1 MKRIFVLGLA
11 ALAAVSCSKS
21 NTATVNAT
29 ITGADQKEIIVSQ
42 LAVNHLRIVDT
53 VKTNGNGVVK
63 AQIAAGE
70 TPDFYYLSYNGK
82 KLASLIL
89 KAGDKVNVT
98 VDTLGKGLQIEGS
111 SESSLL
117 MEYEQMMASSMAKME
132 SLSVKMNEAEQAN
145 DMKAAQQY
153 NAELGKVYV
162 QHKQGVVKTIMQNPY
177 AFANIQALYQSFANA
192 LPVFGGDNDFLIVKR
207 VHDSLQTVYPASA
220 YVKSLKEQLD
230 QIYKVHDMA
239 VKVSQASE
247 ASFPNIILP
256 DMNAKMVELSSL
268 EGKPFIL
275 MFWTVSD
282 ANQKMFNNDLKEIY
296 KKYKAQ
302 GLEIYQVSV
311 DTDKTAW
318 ATAVKEQELPW
329 ISVCDGKGAAS
340 PAVFAYNVGS
350 IPTMFVFD
358 RKGDLVSTQRTGI
371 SKAELQSAIAKAI
384 K

>member
-1 MKRIFVLGLA
+1 MKRIFVMGLA
-11 ALAAVSCSKS
+11 ALFAVSCSKT
-21 NTATVNAT
+21 NTAVISAT
-29 ITGADQKEIIVSQ
+29 INGAAEKEIVVSKLAINQ
-42 LAVNHLRIVDT
+42 LKAVDT
-53 VKTNGNGVVK
+53 VKTNAKGVIKSQVL
-63 AQIAAGE
+63 AGE
-70 TPDFYYLSYNGK
+70 APDFYYLSYNGK

-98 VDTLGKGLQIEGS
+98 VDTLGTGLQIDGS
-111 SESSLL
+111 AESSLL
-117 MEYEQMMASSMAKME
+117 MEYEQKMAASMAQLEAISTKMVQAME
-132 SLSVKMNEAEQAN
+132 SKDQNAV
-145 DMKAAQQY
+145 QQY
-153 NAELGKVYV
+153 NAELGKVFV
-162 QHKQGVVKTIMQNPY
+162 QYKQGMIKSIMQNPY
-177 AFANIQALYQSFANA
+177 AFANIQALHQSFANS
-192 LPVFGGDNDFLIVKR
+192 LPVFGGENDYLLVQR
-207 VHDSLQTVYPASA
+207 VHDSLQTIYPNSV

-230 QIYKVHDMA
+230 AVHKVQDMA
-239 VKVSQASE
+239 VKVSEASE
-247 ASFPNIILP
+247 VSFPNIILP

-296 KKYKAQ
+296 KKHKAQ

-318 ATAVKEQELPW
+318 ATAVKEQDLPW

-340 PAVFAYNVGS
+340 PAIYAYNVSS

-358 RKGDLVSTQRTGI
+358 RKGDLVATQRTGI
-371 SKAELQSAIAKAI
+371 SKVEVEKAVAKAV